1 MAEIRNLQRPKK
13 RQGFALLF
21 VLAFAAVVI
30 VFTATIGSEATFN
43 MRLASTRG
51 QTDRAYYA
59 ANTGTQLILS
69 LLREPPFIDTN
80 NDGEMDGETES
91 WLGTDAT
98 MRADLNRSNS
108 QTYAKVYHN
117 IRGFPHASP
126 DIPNS
131 PTKIAPDNFFILSVG
146 VVNAQYEDG
155 ELVGGMRY
163 EQATMGATLTPQFPL
178 LPHAA
183 FSYGDPL
190 LPADV
195 PVMTIEG
202 RIDHFDSRRRPFAV
216 AATSDLP
223 EASIGT
229 AEKIATKMEIADTAK
244 IVGNVFLGKG
254 TPSEQLDEL
263 ANSIPDAA
271 SPATKPLVVN
281 PPGVGDEAPQY
292 GVSGARPVSPTG
304 GRDAAIVAG
313 KIDSLPTDKEQFEP
327 QRGQYHKTFPPNYA
341 SSNDLIL
348 DEGKTYLYEGDL
360 RVDNSRR
367 VTVKDVNEDG
377 VFEDSVL
384 VVEGDIAF
392 NNASA
397 INHDSPPQRLK
408 IFSLE
413 GTKFEMNGSRAYCL
427 IGGNTLEIS
436 LVSSELWGALLG
448 QRISVDDTSEVHYDV
463 ALRDPNIVAGVY
475 GFRIGNSTIVSGASY
490 SLAQLT
496 APVGIA
502 DPTTG
507 TTGTGTSGVGTGTSG
522 TGTVGG
528 SGCGCGCGGGSM
540 LMAME
545 QKV

>member
-1 MAEIRNLQRPKK
+1 MAEIRNLQRPGRAAQK
-13 RQGFALLF
+13 RRGFALLF

-69 LLREPPFIDTN
+69 LLREPPFIDLN

-131 PTKIAPDNFFILSVG
+131 ETKIAADNFFILSVG

-183 FSYGDPL
+183 FSSGP
-190 LPADV
+190 
-195 PVMTIEG
+195 MSING
-202 RIDHFDSRRRPFAV
+202 RVDHFDSRTMPFAP
-216 AATSDLP
+216 ATNSNRP
-223 EASIGT
+223 EASV
-229 AEKIATKMEIADTAK
+229 ATKLTTASEMQISATAK
-244 IVGNVFLGKG
+244 IIGNVFLGKG
-254 TPSEQLDEL
+254 APSTELDAL
-263 ANSIPDAA
+263 ANSIPDSAN
-271 SPATKPLVVN
+271 PATKPLVVN
-281 PPGVGDEAPQY
+281 PPGTGDEAPQY
-292 GVSGARPVSPTG
+292 GVSGARMVSPAG

-313 KIDSLPTDKEQFEP
+313 KIDSLPTEKDPYERQET
-327 QRGQYHKTFPPNYA
+327 QYHGTLDA
-341 SSNDLIL
+341 TSGDLLL
-348 DEGKTYLYEGDL
+348 DEGKTYLYSGSLE
-360 RVDNSRR
+360 VTNSRK
-367 VTVKDVNEDG
+367 VSIKDVNGDG
-377 VFEDSVL
+377 KFEDAVL
-384 VVEGDIAF
+384 VVEGDISF
-392 NNASA
+392 TNSNNNVNGNA
-397 INHDSPPQRLK
+397 PPQRLK
-408 IFSLE
+408 IFSLN
-413 GTKFEMNGSRAYCL
+413 GTSFKMQNSRAYCL
-427 IGGNTLEIS
+427 VAGNDLKVEIGGN
-436 LVSSELWGALLG
+436 SELWGAVAGNDVSLD
-448 QRISVDDTSEVHYDV
+448 STSQIHYDV

-496 APVGIA
+496 SPVGIA

-507 TTGTGTSGVGTGTSG
+507 AAATGTSGVGTGTSG
-522 TGTVGG
+522 TGTVGTG
-528 SGCGCGCGGGSM
+528 GCGCGCGCGSM
-540 LMAME
+540 LMAQE